1 MKKSVL
7 KAYAKLAIRMGVN
20 IQKNQELI
28 ITANVNDNYFVKYL
42 VEEAYKAK
50 AKLVTVEWV
59 SDEVEKL
66 TNQKASL
73 KTLTE
78 FPLWKEEKLKY
89 QVENLPARLYLD
101 SSDPDAM
108 AGVDQDK
115 MTEVRKINGPRIMK
129 YREQMDNKYQ
139 WCIIGIPGEAWA
151 HKVFPD
157 LPVKKAV
164 SKLWDAILEVT
175 RINGDPID
183 NWNKHNAFLQDK
195 TDKLNNLNIK
205 KFIYKSKSSGTDFT
219 IEKDER
225 LIFESGN
232 EKTISGVVYNPNM
245 PTEEC
250 FTSPKKYSANGVI
263 YSSKALSVM
272 GKVVDNF
279 GFRFVDGKAVEVF
292 AKKEE
297 DKAILEKLI
306 SIDEGASRLGE
317 IALVPFSSP
326 INKTGILFY
335 STLYDENA
343 CCHVALGRAFE
354 ECIKDFTNKS
364 EKEIEEI
371 DLNKSVI
378 HVDFMIGTADLDIV
392 GETYDGKTVQIFK
405 DGEFAI

>member
-1 MKKSVL
+1 
-7 KAYAKLAIRMGVN
+7 
-20 IQKNQELI
+20 
-28 ITANVNDNYFVKYL
+28 
-42 VEEAYKAK
+42 
-50 AKLVTVEWV
+50 
-59 SDEVEKL
+59 
-66 TNQKASL
+66 
-73 KTLTE
+73 
-78 FPLWKEEKLKY
+78 
-89 QVENLPARLYLD
+89 
-101 SSDPDAM
+101 
-108 AGVDQDK
+108 
-115 MTEVRKINGPRIMK
+115 
-129 YREQMDNKYQ
+129 
-139 WCIIGIPGEAWA
+139 
-151 HKVFPD
+151 
-157 LPVKKAV
+157 
-164 SKLWDAILEVT
+164 
-175 RINGDPID
+175 
-183 NWNKHNAFLQDK
+183 
-195 TDKLNNLNIK
+195 
-205 KFIYKSKSSGTDFT
+205 
-219 IEKDER
+219 
-225 LIFESGN
+225 
-232 EKTISGVVYNPNM
+232 M

-279 GFRFVDGKAVEVF
+279 GFRFIDGKAVEVF

>member
-59 SDEVEKL
+59 SDEVERL

-183 NWNKHNAFLQDK
+183 NWNKHNAFLQNK
-195 TDKLNNLNIK
+195 TDKLNNLN
-205 KFIYKSKSSGTDFT
+205 
-219 IEKDER
+219 
-225 LIFESGN
+225 
-232 EKTISGVVYNPNM
+232 
-245 PTEEC
+245 
-250 FTSPKKYSANGVI
+250 
-263 YSSKALSVM
+263 
-272 GKVVDNF
+272 
-279 GFRFVDGKAVEVF
+279 
-292 AKKEE
+292 
-297 DKAILEKLI
+297 
-306 SIDEGASRLGE
+306 
-317 IALVPFSSP
+317 
-326 INKTGILFY
+326 
-335 STLYDENA
+335 
-343 CCHVALGRAFE
+343 
-354 ECIKDFTNKS
+354 
-364 EKEIEEI
+364 
-371 DLNKSVI
+371 LN
-378 HVDFMIGTADLDIV
+378 HL
-392 GETYDGKTVQIFK
+392 VQISQLKRMK
-405 DGEFAI
+405 D